1 MPQRGDTL
9 RLLQIVR
16 ATKDETL
23 SDCEKLSVVSYS
35 MLASTTLEA
44 NKELV
49 KNKFPISCAC
59 RNGTIVPLGQVIIKE
74 NFQIPPD

>member
-44 NKELV
+44 NKSIQPYA
-49 KNKFPISCAC
+49 FPH
-59 RNGTIVPLGQVIIKE
+59 TKKGQRDARHDPGE
-74 NFQIPPD
+74 NSPPEWGSL